1 MYIISGKEEL
11 KIVTLMKKSQI
22 MWILFELWFAFTI
35 VPHLVPAVEI
45 VLLKMCIHC
54 ADNVYEYW

>member
-22 MWILFELWFAFTI
+22 MWILFVLWVAFTI
-35 VPHLVPAVEI
+35 VLHLVSAVEI
-45 VLLKMCIHC
+45 VLLKMYIQSE
-54 ADNVYEYW
+54 DNVCEYW

>member
-22 MWILFELWFAFTI
+22 MWIIFVLWVAFTI
-35 VPHLVPAVEI
+35 VLHLVSAVEI
-45 VLLKMCIHC
+45 VLLKMYIQS
-54 ADNVYEYW
+54 